1 MAKIALVDDHIL
13 LRAGLA
19 SVIGNFEGFT
29 IIFEADNGK
38 EFIDKLKDHP
48 EPDIVLLDITMPV
61 MDGFET
67 AQWIKK
73 NRPKIK
79 IIVLSMMDD
88 ENSIIRMI
96 RHGARGYL
104 LKDSRPVVLKK
115 ALYEVLN
122 KGFFYNEL
130 VSGKMVHMVQREDG
144 GVAEG
149 NLSDKESEFLKW
161 CCSEKSYKEIALE
174 MNISPRA
181 VETLRSNLF
190 DKVYTQ
196 SRVGLVM
203 YALRHGIVKL

>member
-1 MAKIALVDDHIL
+1 MAKIALVDDHVL

-29 IIFEADNGK
+29 ITFEADNGK
-38 EFIDKLKDHP
+38 DFIEKLNDYP
-48 EPDIVLLDITMPV
+48 DPDIVLLDITMPV

-67 AQWIKK
+67 SQWILK
-73 NRPKIK
+73 NKPKIK
-79 IIVLSMMDD
+79 VVVLSMMDD

-96 RHGARGYL
+96 RQGARGYL
-104 LKDSRPVVLKK
+104 LKDSKPAILKK
-115 ALYEVLN
+115 ALYEVLH

-130 VSGKMVHMVQREDG
+130 VSGKMIHMVQRENG
-144 GVAEG
+144 KVAEG
-149 NLSDKESEFLKW
+149 NLTDKESEFLKW

-181 VETLRSNLF
+181 VEAMRSNLF

-196 SRVGLVM
+196 SRIGLVM
-203 YALRHGIVKL
+203 YALKQGIVKL

>member
-96 RHGARGYL
+96 RQGARGYL

-203 YALRHGIVKL
+203 YTLRHGIVKL

>member
-1 MAKIALVDDHIL
+1 
-13 LRAGLA
+13 
-19 SVIGNFEGFT
+19 
-29 IIFEADNGK
+29 
-38 EFIDKLKDHP
+38 
-48 EPDIVLLDITMPV
+48 

>member
-1 MAKIALVDDHIL
+1 
-13 LRAGLA
+13 
-19 SVIGNFEGFT
+19 
-29 IIFEADNGK
+29 
-38 EFIDKLKDHP
+38 
-48 EPDIVLLDITMPV
+48 
-61 MDGFET
+61 
-67 AQWIKK
+67 
-73 NRPKIK
+73 
-79 IIVLSMMDD
+79 
-88 ENSIIRMI
+88 
-96 RHGARGYL
+96 
-104 LKDSRPVVLKK
+104 
-115 ALYEVLN
+115 
-122 KGFFYNEL
+122 
-130 VSGKMVHMVQREDG
+130 MVQREDG